1 MNVDMSKYKT
11 AVIALLTL
19 MTLLACSSPALAVSE
34 SDVQAQVASEGRETV
49 SGNLFIWFLCAIAF
63 LKISQKID
71 SFMSS
76 LGINVGRTGGSMMA
90 ELMIA
95 ARGAGEAKNIASGGL
110 FRGGRGSSS
119 GVTGAIGAGG
129 SLVSGGLAGIVSRQF
144 TKSAVNSITNQ
155 SSGGNGLGAK
165 LFNSSVQK
173 GGDFANNVISNIAN
187 GNTGTSLTGE
197 NAAKALSS
205 YMRYSGQNPA
215 ANAETPA
222 FSDVEIRNGHIG
234 GTETTSENPSGISFG
249 MYNADK
255 YMKPDGAHTTVEAA
269 DGSKWYKQ
277 YAADT
282 VDRTP
287 YMEQDGSIA
296 YKESLVKKL
305 PKAPQRKDK
314 F

>member
-1 MNVDMSKYKT
+1 MSINRT
-11 AVIALLTL
+11 VAIVLFVFLTL
-19 MTLLACSSPALAVSE
+19 TICSAPALAVSE
-34 SDVQAQVASEGRETV
+34 NDVQAQVASEGRETV

-110 FRGGRGSSS
+110 FRGGRGSAS
-119 GVTGAIGAGG
+119 GVTGALGAGG

-155 SSGGNGLGAK
+155 NSGGNGLGAK

-187 GNTGTSLTGE
+187 GNSGNTSLTGE

-205 YMRYSGQNPA
+205 YMGYSGQNPA
-215 ANAETPA
+215 ANTETPA